1 MHERTKHMFSRYG
14 NVMGVTYLTTNVT
27 FECVTYLTTNVTFEV
42 CHLPDHK
49 CHI

>member
-1 MHERTKHMFSRYG
+1 MFSRYG